1 MPHAAPKAYRSVLYV
16 PASNQRAL
24 TKIASLA
31 CDAVILDLEDAV
43 APGEKLAARENLKSW
58 FDQRP
63 DTKAEL
69 VIRVNPMSSDW
80 GTDDLALAGSLEPH
94 GILIPKADTPR
105 AILEIGDA
113 LDDEAVP
120 DDVKL
125 WAMIETPRAML
136 NIGAIA
142 ELGRDPASRLAG
154 LVAGTND
161 LAKETGVGARPYL
174 LPWLMQ
180 IVLAARAGGLIALD
194 GVMNDFND
202 HEAFERECSE
212 AAAMG
217 FDGKT
222 LIHPSQV
229 EPVNRAFSPSVA
241 AVAEARQIVDAFGRP
256 ENADKGVLAIDGR
269 MVERLHLVQA
279 ERLIARSKS

>member
-1 MPHAAPKAYRSVLYV
+1 MLQAVPKPYRSVLYV
-16 PASNQRAL
+16 PACNQRAMA
-24 TKIASLA
+24 KIASLS

-43 APGEKLAARENLKSW
+43 APGQKLAARENLKSW

-63 DTKAEL
+63 DTKAEII
-69 VIRVNPMSSDW
+69 IRINPMSSDW
-80 GTDDLALAGSLEPH
+80 GTGDLALAGSLEPQ
-94 GILIPKADTPR
+94 GILLPKADTPR
-105 AILEIGDA
+105 AILEIGDT

-125 WAMIETPRAML
+125 LAMIETPRAML

-161 LAKETGVGARPYL
+161 LANETGVSSRPYL
-174 LPWLMQ
+174 VPWLMQ
-180 IVLAARAGGLIALD
+180 IVLAARAGGLVALD
-194 GVMNDFND
+194 GVMNDFSNLD
-202 HEAFERECSE
+202 AFKRECSE

-229 EPVNRAFSPSVA
+229 EPANLAFSPSA
-241 AVAEARQIVDAFGRP
+241 ATVAEARRIVDAFGRP
-256 ENADKGVLAIDGR
+256 ENADKGVLAIEGR
-269 MVERLHLVQA
+269 MVERLHLIQA
-279 ERLIARSKS
+279 ERLIARAKS